1 MIIYTNKRTSEQFTQ
16 ISYNEELGVYTL
28 KNIETGEVKE
38 AAKSTVKRWYKM
50 EITPDNTC
58 AKCGNTFTGDV
69 CPKCGHNI
77 HDLVEPE
84 DKPVDLNKIQDKI
97 QKLLNLAGNN
107 PSEEEAKAA
116 LLKAQKLMAKYNLT
130 NVGAEGEEIEYGL
143 EGCDVRAHAR
153 YNALAVVIANSF
165 AVRTIIIG
173 RKIHF
178 FGRKENAAAAMEAF
192 KFAIHVMRVKARHL
206 AISKG
211 MEPKTEGW
219 AAFFTNY
226 ASGFVAGIKADMDAQ
241 CKALAIVVPEDV
253 DKEFKNRFTNTK
265 TYKNR
270 AAKDA
275 DLDVWSTGY
284 SDGKSTMAKRSLN
297 A

>member
-28 KNIETGEVKE
+28 KNIVTGEVKE
-38 AAKSTVKRWYKM
+38 AAKSTVKRWYKI
-50 EITPDNTC
+50 EVTVD
-58 AKCGNTFTGDV
+58 
-69 CPKCGHNI
+69 PKEEEKPKA
-77 HDLVEPE
+77 EPE
-84 DKPVDLNKIQDKI
+84 IEKELTEAEVTKIKDKI

-130 NVGAEGEEIEYGL
+130 SVEAEGEEIEYSL

-165 AVRTIIIG
+165 GVKCIIVN

-178 FGRKENAAAAMEAF
+178 FGRKAMAEAAMEAF
-192 KFAIHVMRVKARHL
+192 KFAIHVMRVNARHL

-219 AAFFTNY
+219 AAFFTTY
-226 ASGFVAGIKADMDAQ
+226 ASGFVAGIKDDLDAQ

-253 DKEFKNRFTNTK
+253 NTEFGNRFSNTK
-265 TYKNR
+265 MYKNR
-270 AAKDA
+270 AGMNGDYAVYSK
-275 DLDVWSTGY
+275 GY
-284 SDGKSTMAKRSLN
+284 TDGKSTMNKRSLN